1 MPPETFFKF
10 PTPSGKVQASYD
22 NVGIPQSLEGRILI
36 SRDVNVIGKWHL
48 FAVLSGTYYQSASGR
63 FYHFGRYRAEFI
75 NPQDSLNL
83 DEEPLEEA
91 KICTGDTDDSGD
103 RLGVSEVG
111 IVDAEPEQRR
121 VSTNVSSSF
130 CKGLYW

>member
-1 MPPETFFKF
+1 MQK
-10 PTPSGKVQASYD
+10 
-22 NVGIPQSLEGRILI
+22 LE
-36 SRDVNVIGKWHL
+36 N
-48 FAVLSGTYYQSASGR
+48 QC
-63 FYHFGRYRAEFI
+63 RYRAEFI

-91 KICTGDTDDSGD
+91 KISTGDTDDSGD